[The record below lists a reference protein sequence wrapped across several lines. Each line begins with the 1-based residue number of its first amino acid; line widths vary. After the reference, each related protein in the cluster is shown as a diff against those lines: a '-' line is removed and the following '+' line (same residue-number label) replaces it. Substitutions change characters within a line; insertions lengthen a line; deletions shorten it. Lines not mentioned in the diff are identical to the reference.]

1 MRHFVDTGIFF
12 RPSFWA
18 VFAFSSATLARQR
31 PIGMGPRNSK
41 SAAELARESRV
52 AWFAVLERAMIQR
65 QPERAAQAIRE
76 LRRLGVNVTYDE
88 AADLTP
94 LDFEQRGVAR

>member
-1 MRHFVDTGIFF
+1 
-12 RPSFWA
+12 
-18 VFAFSSATLARQR
+18 
-31 PIGMGPRNSK
+31 
-41 SAAELARESRV
+41 
-52 AWFAVLERAMIQR
+52 MIQR